1 MGLVTVTW
9 TNYLKKRIPLRIRFL
24 HTLKGNQ
31 IGQILMSPPL
41 ASLDLPDIWSPISS
55 CRSIPA
61 IHKSFNEQT
70 TVVLDGK
77 LISMEIRSKIAAKVR
92 QMKKGLGKVPGLAVI
107 LVGQRRDS
115 QTYVRNK
122 IMACEEVGIK
132 SLVTELPTDCAVTDV
147 QNAIMRFNKDPSIH
161 GILVQLPLPQHLD
174 EEKILDAV
182 CLEKDVDGFHP
193 LNMGNLAIRGRE
205 PLFTPCTP
213 KGCIELLIRSGVE
226 IMGKKAV
233 VIGTSNI
240 VGLPASLLLQRHH
253 ATVTVIHAFTQ
264 NPEQITS
271 EADIVVSAAGVP
283 NLVRGNWIKPGAA
296 VIDVGTTPVEDPG
309 CEDGYRLAGD
319 VCYEEAVKV
328 ASIITPVP
336 GGVGPM
342 TVAMLL
348 CNTLDSAK
356 RMLNFS

>member
-1 MGLVTVTW
+1 MGLVAVSW
-9 TNYLKKRIPLRIRFL
+9 TKNLRKRLPPTRFL
-24 HTLKGNQ
+24 HDLKDSQ
-31 IGQILMSPPL
+31 SDQILISPPL
-41 ASLDLPDIWSPISS
+41 ASLDLPDIWSPSS
-55 CRSIPA
+55 CRSVPA

-70 TVVLDGK
+70 AVVLDGK

-92 QMKKGLGKVPGLAVI
+92 QMKKCLGKVPGLAVI
-107 LVGQRRDS
+107 SVGERRDS

-122 IMACEEVGIK
+122 ILACEEVGFK
-132 SLVTELPTDCAVTDV
+132 SLVTELPTYCAETDV
-147 QNAIMRFNKDPSIH
+147 QNAIRKFNKDPSIH

-174 EEKILDAV
+174 EEKVLDNV

-193 LNMGNLAIRGRE
+193 LNMGNLSMRGRE
-205 PLFTPCTP
+205 PHFTPCTP
-213 KGCIELLIRSGVE
+213 KGCIELLMRSGVK

-233 VIGTSNI
+233 VIGRSNI
-240 VGLPASLLLQRHH
+240 VGLPTSLLLQRHH
-253 ATVTVIHAFTQ
+253 ATVTVIHAFTE

-271 EADIVVSAAGVP
+271 DADIVVSAAGVP
-283 NLVRGNWIKPGAA
+283 NLVRGNWIKPGAT

-309 CEDGYRLAGD
+309 SQDGYRLAGD
-319 VCYEEAVKV
+319 VCFEEAITV
-328 ASIITPVP
+328 ASVITPVP

-356 RMLNFS
+356 RMLSFG

>member
-1 MGLVTVTW
+1 MGLVTVTFQ
-9 TNYLKKRIPLRIRFL
+9 NVLRKSLPLKIRFL

-31 IGQILMSPPL
+31 LGRILMSPPL
-41 ASLDLPDIWSPISS
+41 ASLDLPDIWTSNSS
-55 CRSIPA
+55 RQSIPTM
-61 IHKSFNEQT
+61 HTSFNPQT
-70 TVVLDGK
+70 AKVLDGK
-77 LISMEIRSKIAAKVR
+77 LISTGIKSKIAGEVR
-92 QMKKGLGKVPGLAVI
+92 RMKKCLGKVPGLAVI

-132 SLVTELPTDCAVTDV
+132 SLVTELPTDCAEAEVRNAVTK
-147 QNAIMRFNKDPSIH
+147 FNKDPSIH

-174 EEKILDAV
+174 EEKVLGAV
-182 CLEKDVDGFHP
+182 CLEKDVDGFNP
-193 LNMGNLAIRGRE
+193 LNIGNLAIRGRE

-226 IMGKKAV
+226 ITEKNVV
-233 VIGTSNI
+233 VIGRSNI
-240 VGLPASLLLQRHH
+240 VGLPTSLLLQRHH
-253 ATVTVIHAFTQ
+253 ATVTLVHALTE

-283 NLVRGNWIKPGAA
+283 NLVRGNWIKPGAT
-296 VIDVGTTPVEDPG
+296 VIDVGTTPVEDLS
-309 CEDGYRLAGD
+309 CEDGYRLIGD
-319 VCYEEAVKV
+319 VCFEEAVKV
-328 ASIITPVP
+328 AAVITPVP

-348 CNTLDSAK
+348 HNTLDSAK
-356 RMLNFS
+356 RMLNFI